1 MTTEVPVQTPIRS
14 RAAGFRDLYIAKIK
28 ENTALTYS
36 TETPVKLARAVKA
49 KISHK
54 FTSEKVYSDDGVEDT
69 VQSYEGTEVDI
80 DVNALAPQDRAA
92 LFGMMYE
99 NGFLVGNKDDIAP
112 EVALGYRVK
121 RLNKKYEFVWLYAGK
136 FASGLEENYETQEDK
151 VKTQTAS
158 LKGSFYERNIDGNY
172 INSVD
177 EGNLIAE
184 YSDAKAAIENWFSKV
199 QEPKKAAG

>member
-1 MTTEVPVQTPIRS
+1 MTTEAPVKAPVRS

-28 ENTALTYS
+28 ENTATTYT
-36 TETPVKLARAVKA
+36 TETPLKLARAIKA

-54 FTSEKVYSDDGVEDT
+54 FTSEKVFSDDGVEET

-80 DVNALAPQDRAA
+80 DVNALAPQDRAD
-92 LFGMMYE
+92 LFGMLYE
-99 NGFLVGNKDDIAP
+99 NGFLTGNKDDVAP
-112 EVALGYRVK
+112 EVAVGYRVK
-121 RLNKKYEFVWLYAGK
+121 RLNKKYEFTWLYAGK

-172 INSVD
+172 ITSVD
-177 EGNLIAE
+177 EGNLIEE
-184 YSDAKAAIENWFSKV
+184 YSDAKTAIENWFAKV
-199 QEPKKAAG
+199 QEPKKVAG